1 MKMFGLF
8 GGKKKSSTHQMSA
21 DTKKKI
27 QQGKFLLTHI
37 RN

>member
-8 GGKKKSSTHQMSA
+8 GGKKKNTTHQMSA

-27 QQGKFLLTHI
+27 QQGKFALTNI

>member
-8 GGKKKSSTHQMSA
+8 GGKKKNTTNQMSA

-27 QQGKFLLTHI
+27 QQGKYASSNI
-37 RN
+37 IN